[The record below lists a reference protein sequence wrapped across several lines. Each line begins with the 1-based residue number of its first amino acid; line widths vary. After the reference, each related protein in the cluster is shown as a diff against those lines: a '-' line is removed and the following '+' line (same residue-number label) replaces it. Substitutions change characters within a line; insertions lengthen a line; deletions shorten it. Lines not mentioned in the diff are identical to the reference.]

1 MLISTQ
7 NDHLSAKY
15 GALEATKILIDAGFT
30 ALDCSMMGMDRFPF
44 TDDYK
49 ETAKAMREYADRH
62 GVSFNQ
68 AHAPFGKSEYNEYVN
83 EIVPKFERVFETA
96 AILGVRNLV
105 VHPTQKF
112 AYYGHEE
119 EIFRS
124 NVDLYR
130 SLAPM
135 AKKYGVKIAIENMWM
150 RDPMLSRICDAICA
164 DPRELARMYDELND
178 PEVFTICLDLGHVA
192 LCGRRPEDAIRI
204 IGSRLGA
211 LHVHDVVEN
220 RDMHTIPGLGIIN
233 WDKVARALAEVD
245 YCGEITLEADQFYN
259 NFTDDVIPAAAAIL
273 AATAKSIADRVEAYK
288 KER

>member
-1 MLISTQ
+1 MLFSTQ
-7 NDHLSAKY
+7 NCHILEKI
-15 GALEATKILIDAGFT
+15 GPIEATKILIDAGFT
-30 ALDCSMMGMDRFPF
+30 ALDCSMMSLTHFPF
-44 TDDYK
+44 ATENYK
-49 ETAKAMREYADRH
+49 EIAKEMRAYADAK
-62 GVSFNQ
+62 GVPFNQ
-68 AHAPFGKSEYNEYVN
+68 AHAPFGTYDEYMNLVAPR
-83 EIVPKFERVFETA
+83 IERAFETA
-96 AILGVRNLV
+96 AILGIKSIVI
-105 VHPTQKF
+105 HPTQPVD
-112 AYYGHEE
+112 YYGNEE
-119 EIFRS
+119 KIF
-124 NVDLYR
+124 NLNLDLYR
-130 SLAPM
+130 SLAPLSR
-135 AKKYGVKIAIENMWM
+135 KYGVKIAIENMWS
-150 RDPMLSRICDAICA
+150 RDPMLKRICDAICA

-259 NFTDDVIPAAAAIL
+259 NFTDDVIPAAAALL